1 MVDGDVGVTKIKI
14 KSTTPIERVPPGK
27 PNNGGS
33 SKAPVQAPAPTVKK
47 EKGLFMKCIDIIRS
61 DVREVIH
68 GDDGVK
74 MPESTESWEDWEG
87 QI

>member
-1 MVDGDVGVTKIKI
+1 MTKIKI

-33 SKAPVQAPAPTVKK
+33 SKASPVQAPVQQVVKK
-47 EKGLFMKCIDIIRS
+47 EKGLFMKCIDIVKQDI
-61 DVREVIH
+61 REVIH

-74 MPESTESWEDWEG
+74 MPESTESWEDWRD
-87 QI
+87 QL